1 LLNIVAGYVIL
12 LANEKWSLSSMFS
25 ILKTLWKD
33 DSGVILTMEIILIAT
48 VILLGV
54 LAGLATLRDGIITE
68 MADIG
73 GSLSNLDQSYVL
85 HGAVSH
91 SSATA
96 GTVFNDLNDFGDDP
110 NDPIVVNQRCLVVC
124 AGAPV
129 VVPIGNEGAVVTT
142 P

>member
-1 LLNIVAGYVIL
+1 
-12 LANEKWSLSSMFS
+12 MFS
-25 ILKTLWKD
+25 ILQRLWGD
-33 DSGVILTMEIILIAT
+33 DSGVILTLEIILIAT
-48 VILLGV
+48 VVLLGV
-54 LAGLATLRDGIITE
+54 LVGLASLRDGIITE
-68 MADIG
+68 LADLG
-73 GSLSNLDQSYVL
+73 GSISNLDQSYVL

-110 NDPIVVNQRCLVVC
+110 DDPIVVNERCLVVC

-129 VVPIGNEGAVVTT
+129 VVPDGNEGVVVAT